1 MEGGLSP
8 TPRLTSLFAGFLS
21 IGIVGFGGVL
31 PWARRM
37 IVEQRM
43 WLTPSEFNDLLALCQ
58 FLPGPNIVNMAV
70 ALGGRF
76 RGVAGSAACLV
87 GLLAAPMVIV
97 ILLGK
102 IYLEFRDLP
111 AIGRGFAGLAAAAS
125 GLVVTMAIKVAASLS
140 GSLSAMIVA
149 AIAFLAIA
157 VLHLP
162 LLPTML
168 CLAPLSVAV
177 RWWASR

>member
-1 MEGGLSP
+1 MPEAACQMEGGLSP
-8 TPRLTSLFAGFLS
+8 TPRLSSLFAGFFS

-97 ILLGK
+97 ILLGGK

-168 CLAPLSVAV
+168 TVSH
-177 RWWASR
+177 R

>member
-8 TPRLTSLFAGFLS
+8 TPRLTSLFAGFFS

-87 GLLAAPMVIV
+87 GLLAAPMAIV
-97 ILLGK
+97 ILLAVS
-102 IYLEFRDLP
+102 IPDSAIFPQSDAVSPALP
-111 AIGRGFAGLAAAAS
+111 PRHLAW
-125 GLVVTMAIKVAASLS
+125 LS
-140 GSLSAMIVA
+140 PWL
-149 AIAFLAIA
+149 
-157 VLHLP
+157 
-162 LLPTML
+162 
-168 CLAPLSVAV
+168 
-177 RWWASR
+177 